1 MVKQDIGALNRN
13 IAQLQTF
20 ARKDASILSNR
31 SAQTYA
37 KNVVLSLQSRLAHMS
52 RRFKQ
57 VLEVS
62 AKSCSGDNHTDNPD
76 SNQEHERSTRPPQS
90 VRLRCRCHLCRWR

>member
-13 IAQLQTF
+13 IAQLQAL
-20 ARKDASILSNR
+20 ARKDSSILANR

-57 VLEVS
+57 VLEVCDLYYNS
-62 AKSCSGDNHTDNPD
+62 KFIFLIIFIIIS
-76 SNQEHERSTRPPQS
+76 
-90 VRLRCRCHLCRWR
+90 RLVLRT